1 MSAPIGNTCPDMDKA
16 INRLSPMIKQIDK
29 LREYD
34 LENTAYILDLFNDCR
49 YAMDCAIDAFEDMR
63 SANDKLRSWGK
74 EMEEEA
80 ENLQVQV
87 LELTEQIN
95 HLNQ

>member
-1 MSAPIGNTCPDMDKA
+1 
-16 INRLSPMIKQIDK
+16 
-29 LREYD
+29 
-34 LENTAYILDLFNDCR
+34 
-49 YAMDCAIDAFEDMR
+49 MDCAIDAFEDMR